1 MFKGGYRVYKRLISS
16 SGSGGVG
23 VRVFEW
29 GVGVFCS
36 DLLKVS
42 LFWFLRGF

>member
-1 MFKGGYRVYKRLISS
+1 MVKGGYRVYKRVISS

-29 GVGVFCS
+29 GVFCVF
-36 DLLKVS
+36 KVLVPS
-42 LFWFLRGF
+42 VC